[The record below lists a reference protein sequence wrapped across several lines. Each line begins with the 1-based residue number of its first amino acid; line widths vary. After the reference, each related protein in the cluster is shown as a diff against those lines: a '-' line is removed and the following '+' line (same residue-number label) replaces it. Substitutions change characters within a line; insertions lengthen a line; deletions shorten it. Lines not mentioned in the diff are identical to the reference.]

1 MLINYP
7 YKFRLEPTEEQETL
21 LYHYGFTCRFI
32 YNLAL
37 DQRNLSRDPNP
48 ALNSGDRLLASSAS
62 LKILSRG
69 GYVLPCSN
77 LSYQRPHYVRV
88 IILPQAKS
96 TPSSR
101 QPEPFRGIICP

>member
-37 DQRNLSRDPNP
+37 DQRDLSRDPKKP
-48 ALNSGDRLLASSAS
+48 
-62 LKILSRG
+62 
-69 GYVLPCSN
+69 
-77 LSYQRPHYVRV
+77 
-88 IILPQAKS
+88 
-96 TPSSR
+96 
-101 QPEPFRGIICP
+101 

>member
-48 ALNSGDRLLASSAS
+48 VPALLEMWEKRVADREAGS
-62 LKILSRG
+62 
-69 GYVLPCSN
+69 PCTMRS
-77 LSYQRPHYVRV
+77 P
-88 IILPQAKS
+88 I
-96 TPSSR
+96 
-101 QPEPFRGIICP
+101 